1 MTSLFD
7 QFEQPSSKP
16 RNNNLTT
23 AEMSTLG
30 YINMT
35 LEQDVPIFSK
45 TKKDFTPSDKITHVA
60 ISNKQLAVA
69 MANNMLFR
77 MNLHNPQQHDEIS
90 LTKYT
95 TTCRLTNLFMDPTGN
110 HLLLTFAP
118 KSIEGGPELLYLSRK
133 SNKLKSTTKFR
144 GHEFTEVAWNTVNE
158 SESTTG
164 PILLGTSKGLIFETE
179 IVLEGDKFFTS
190 GFSSS
195 LEQYWRQVFDIGK
208 GSNTPITGLEF
219 HKVLGSDKYVIFAA
233 TPTRL
238 YYFVGRAEH
247 EEKPL
252 LQQVF
257 NRYLNIPEKD
267 TYLEVDSNLRY
278 SRLKFWSENLTI
290 PNCLAWMTE
299 KGITYGQFDSG
310 IDDNMSTLKSRTRLI
325 KYPKPLYEDYSVSQK
340 FPIAITLT
348 EFHILLAYTDTI
360 KGVCLLNEDVVYE
373 DNYNEAFGKLIN
385 IVKDA
390 STGEIWAITEN
401 AVFRF
406 KVSKE
411 ERNVWQIFCEN
422 QQFDLAKKYS
432 RGNEASYNQ
441 VLIKEAEML
450 FNKKEYEL
458 SAQRYA
464 ETQSSFEEICLKFIQ
479 VNQQDSL
486 KIFLRRKLDT
496 LKPQDKTQI
505 TMIVI
510 WVIELYL
517 SKLEEK
523 RLVGLEQSA
532 AYLDIQKEFEAFLA
546 LTEVSDCIKKNKST
560 IYELM
565 ASHGD
570 KSNLIKLT
578 IVNKDFEQLIRHHIY
593 KNSFHEALDVLK
605 GQNKYELYYQFA
617 PILMQEVPKHTVKAL
632 IDQGKKLVPVRLLP
646 ALVTCEGEFH
656 AKQVITYLEFCI
668 DKLKNTDKA
677 IHNFLLS
684 LYAKHD
690 KEKLMQYL
698 NSQGQELSLV
708 SYDVHFALRLCQ
720 DNPNLKEACVQLS
733 GLLGLWESAVELA
746 LTDNNLKLAKQLAD
760 MPPEEDVELRKKLW
774 LKIAQHVVS
783 GKDDIQQAMEFL
795 RQCDLIR
802 IEDIL
807 PFFSDF
813 VTIDHFKE
821 AICNSLKEYN
831 QHIQDLKDEM
841 EEATKSAHLVRE
853 DIQSFRNRFTC
864 ISSDKI
870 CEICN
875 ITLMIKPFYMFPC
888 QHRFHTECLMSE
900 LQPLLGPAKKNKLAD
915 LERQLKILN
924 TQTNVDNVSTGSGM
938 SAREIVKSEIDN
950 IVASECLFC
959 GENMIRNIDKP
970 FIEDDDYDKI
980 AKEWE

>member
-1 MTSLFD
+1 M
-7 QFEQPSSKP
+7 
-16 RNNNLTT
+16 
-23 AEMSTLG
+23 
-30 YINMT
+30 
-35 LEQDVPIFSK
+35 
-45 TKKDFTPSDKITHVA
+45 
-60 ISNKQLAVA
+60 
-69 MANNMLFR
+69 
-77 MNLHNPQQHDEIS
+77 
-90 LTKYT
+90 
-95 TTCRLTNLFMDPTGN
+95 
-110 HLLLTFAP
+110 
-118 KSIEGGPELLYLSRK
+118 
-133 SNKLKSTTKFR
+133 
-144 GHEFTEVAWNTVNE
+144 
-158 SESTTG
+158 
-164 PILLGTSKGLIFETE
+164 
-179 IVLEGDKFFTS
+179 
-190 GFSSS
+190 
-195 LEQYWRQVFDIGK
+195 
-208 GSNTPITGLEF
+208 
-219 HKVLGSDKYVIFAA
+219 LGSDKYVIFAA

-299 KGITYGQFDSG
+299 KGITYCQFDSG

-578 IVNKDFEQLIRHHIY
+578 IVNKDFEQVGY
-593 KNSFHEALDVLK
+593 TKN
-605 GQNKYELYYQFA
+605 
-617 PILMQEVPKHTVKAL
+617 
-632 IDQGKKLVPVRLLP
+632 
-646 ALVTCEGEFH
+646 
-656 AKQVITYLEFCI
+656 
-668 DKLKNTDKA
+668 
-677 IHNFLLS
+677 
-684 LYAKHD
+684 
-690 KEKLMQYL
+690 
-698 NSQGQELSLV
+698 
-708 SYDVHFALRLCQ
+708 
-720 DNPNLKEACVQLS
+720 
-733 GLLGLWESAVELA
+733 
-746 LTDNNLKLAKQLAD
+746 
-760 MPPEEDVELRKKLW
+760 
-774 LKIAQHVVS
+774 
-783 GKDDIQQAMEFL
+783 
-795 RQCDLIR
+795 CD
-802 IEDIL
+802 
-807 PFFSDF
+807 
-813 VTIDHFKE
+813 
-821 AICNSLKEYN
+821 
-831 QHIQDLKDEM
+831 
-841 EEATKSAHLVRE
+841 
-853 DIQSFRNRFTC
+853 
-864 ISSDKI
+864 
-870 CEICN
+870 
-875 ITLMIKPFYMFPC
+875 
-888 QHRFHTECLMSE
+888 
-900 LQPLLGPAKKNKLAD
+900 
-915 LERQLKILN
+915 
-924 TQTNVDNVSTGSGM
+924 
-938 SAREIVKSEIDN
+938 
-950 IVASECLFC
+950 
-959 GENMIRNIDKP
+959 
-970 FIEDDDYDKI
+970 
-980 AKEWE
+980 

>member
-7 QFEQPSSKP
+7 QFEQASTKM
-16 RNNNLTT
+16 RNNNFTS
-23 AEMSTLG
+23 AEMSSLG

-35 LEQDVPIFSK
+35 LDQDAPIFSK
-45 TKKDFTPSDKITHVA
+45 TKKDFTPPDKITHVA

-69 MANNMLFR
+69 LGNNTLFR
-77 MNLHNPQQHDEIS
+77 MNLHNPQQQDEIS
-90 LTKYT
+90 LSKYT
-95 TTCRLTNLFMDPTGN
+95 STCRLTNLFMDPTGN

-118 KSIEGGPELLYLSRK
+118 KSLEGGPELLYLARK
-133 SNKLKSTTKFR
+133 SNKLKTTTKFR
-144 GHEFTEVAWNTVNE
+144 GHEFTDVAWNHLNE

-195 LEQYWRQVFDIGK
+195 FEQYWRQVFDIGK
-208 GSNTPITGLEF
+208 GSNTPITGLDY
-219 HKVLGSDKYVIFAA
+219 HKVLGTDKYIIFAA

-238 YYFVGRAEH
+238 YYFTGRAEH

-257 NRYLNIPEKD
+257 NRYLNIPEKE
-267 TYLEVDSNLRY
+267 TYLERDSSLKY
-278 SRLKFWSENLTI
+278 SRLKFWSENLTV
-290 PNCLAWMTE
+290 PNAFAWMTE
-299 KGITYGQFDSG
+299 KGVTYCQFESGFDDS
-310 IDDNMSTLKSRTRLI
+310 MATLKAKTRLI
-325 KYPKPLYEDYSVSQK
+325 EYPKPLYEDYSALEK
-340 FPIAITLT
+340 FPIALALT
-348 EFHILLAYTDTI
+348 EFHVLLAYTDAI
-360 KGVCLLNEDVVYE
+360 KGVCLLNEEVVYE
-373 DNYNEAFGKLIN
+373 DNYNEAFGKLVN
-385 IVKDA
+385 IVKDG
-390 STGEIWAITEN
+390 STGEIWAVTEN

-406 KVSKE
+406 KVTKE

-432 RGNEASYNQ
+432 RGNEAFYNQ
-441 VLIKEAEML
+441 VLIKEADML
-450 FNKKEYEL
+450 FNNKQYEL

-479 VNQQDSL
+479 VDQQDSL

-505 TMIVI
+505 TMIVL
-510 WVIELYL
+510 WVVELYL

-523 RLVGLEQSA
+523 RLAGLEQSA
-532 AYLDIQKEFEAFLA
+532 AYLDIQKEFEVFLA

-593 KNSFHEALDVLK
+593 KNSFHEALEVLK
-605 GQNKYELYYQFA
+605 SQNKYELYYQFA
-617 PILMQEVPKHTVKAL
+617 PILMQEVPKYTVKAL
-632 IDQGKKLVPVRLLP
+632 IEQGKRLLPVRLLP

-656 AKQVITYLEFCI
+656 AKEVMKYLEFCT
-668 DKLKNTDKA
+668 DKLKNTDRA

-690 KEKLMQYL
+690 KAKLMQYFT
-698 NSQGQELSLV
+698 SQGQELSLV
-708 SYDVHFALRLCQ
+708 NYDVHFALRLCQ
-720 DNPNLKEACVQLS
+720 DDPDLKEACVHLS

-795 RQCDLIR
+795 KQCDLIR

-821 AICNSLKEYN
+821 AICSSLKEYN

-841 EEATKSAHLVRE
+841 EEATKSAQLVRE
-853 DIQSFRNRFTC
+853 EIQSFRNRYTF
-864 ISSDKI
+864 ISSEEN

-875 ITLMIKPFYMFPC
+875 GKLMVRPFYMFPC
-888 QHRFHTECLMSE
+888 QHKFHTDCLMNE
-900 LQPLLGPAKKNKLAD
+900 LNPLLGPAKKNKLAD

-924 TQTNVDNVSTGSGM
+924 TQANVDNVSTGSGM

-970 FIEDDDYDKI
+970 FIEDYDYERI

>member
-1 MTSLFD
+1 
-7 QFEQPSSKP
+7 
-16 RNNNLTT
+16 
-23 AEMSTLG
+23 
-30 YINMT
+30 
-35 LEQDVPIFSK
+35 
-45 TKKDFTPSDKITHVA
+45 
-60 ISNKQLAVA
+60 LA
-69 MANNMLFR
+69 
-77 MNLHNPQQHDEIS
+77 
-90 LTKYT
+90 KYT
-95 TTCRLTNLFMDPTGN
+95 ATCRLTNLFVDPTGN

-118 KSIEGGPELLYLSRK
+118 KSLEGGPELLYLSRK

-144 GHEFTEVAWNTVNE
+144 GHEFTEVAWNHLND

-208 GSNTPITGLEF
+208 GTNTPITGLEY
-219 HKVLGSDKYVIFAA
+219 HKVLGGDKYVIFAA
-233 TPTRL
+233 TPSRL

-267 TYLEVDSNLRY
+267 TYIDSESNLKY
-278 SRLKFWSENLTI
+278 SRLKFWSENLTV
-290 PNCLAWMTE
+290 PNSFAWTTE
-299 KGITYGQFDSG
+299 KEIICGQFESGVDDS
-310 IDDNMSTLKSRTRLI
+310 MSTLKKKTRTI

-340 FPIAITLT
+340 YPIAIALT

-385 IVKDA
+385 MVKDA

-406 KVSKE
+406 KVTKE

-432 RGNEASYNQ
+432 RGNEAFHNQ
-441 VLIKEAEML
+441 VLIKEADML
-450 FNKKEYEL
+450 FNRKEYKL

-479 VNQQDSL
+479 VEQQDSL

-510 WVIELYL
+510 WVVELYL
-517 SKLEEK
+517 CKLEEK
-523 RLVGLEQSA
+523 RLAGLEQSA
-532 AYLDIQKEFEAFLA
+532 AYSDVQKEFETFLA
-546 LTEVSDCIKKNKST
+546 LSEVSDCIKKNKST

-565 ASHGD
+565 SSHGD

-593 KNSFHEALDVLK
+593 KNSFHEALEVLK
-605 GQNKYELYYQFA
+605 SQNKHDLYYQFA
-617 PILMQEVPKHTVKAL
+617 PILMQELPKYTVKAL
-632 IDQGKKLVPVRLLP
+632 IEQGKKLVPVRLLP
-646 ALVTCEGEFH
+646 ALVTCEGELH
-656 AKQVITYLEFCI
+656 AKEVMKYLEFCI
-668 DKLKNTDKA
+668 DKLNNTDKA

-690 KEKLMQYL
+690 KDKLMQYL
-698 NSQGQELSLV
+698 NAQGQELSLV
-708 SYDVHFALRLCQ
+708 NYDVHFALRLCQ
-720 DNPNLKEACVQLS
+720 DNADLKEACVQLS
-733 GLLGLWESAVELA
+733 GLLGLWESAVDLA
-746 LTDNNLKLAKQLAD
+746 LTINLKLAKQLAD

-783 GKDDIQQAMEFL
+783 GKNDIQQAMEFL
-795 RQCDLIR
+795 QQCDLIR

-821 AICNSLKEYN
+821 AICNSLK
-831 QHIQDLKDEM
+831 
-841 EEATKSAHLVRE
+841 VRSGA
-853 DIQSFRNRFTC
+853 D
-864 ISSDKI
+864 SSRV
-870 CEICN
+870 
-875 ITLMIKPFYMFPC
+875 Y
-888 QHRFHTECLMSE
+888 
-900 LQPLLGPAKKNKLAD
+900 
-915 LERQLKILN
+915 
-924 TQTNVDNVSTGSGM
+924 QTW
-938 SAREIVKSEIDN
+938 
-950 IVASECLFC
+950 F
-959 GENMIRNIDKP
+959 
-970 FIEDDDYDKI
+970 
-980 AKEWE
+980 